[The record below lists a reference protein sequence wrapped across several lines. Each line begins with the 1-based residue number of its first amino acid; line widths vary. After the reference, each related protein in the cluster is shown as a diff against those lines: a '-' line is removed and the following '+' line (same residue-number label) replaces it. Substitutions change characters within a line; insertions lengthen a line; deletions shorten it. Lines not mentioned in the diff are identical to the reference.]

1 MLSRVYFDKAF
12 CGIALNEQI
21 GAVPAQDKPFV
32 TKVFYGVL
40 EKNNY
45 LDCAVKSLVSSS
57 PKPKI
62 ALILKIDLYS
72 CILPPCPL
80 CRGVRIGGTY

>member
-32 TKVFYGVL
+32 TKVFTAFS
-40 EKNNY
+40 K
-45 LDCAVKSLVSSS
+45 KTIIS
-57 PKPKI
+57 I
-62 ALILKIDLYS
+62 A
-72 CILPPCPL
+72 PL
-80 CRGVRIGGTY
+80 NRLSVRRPSRK